1 MIAYQVNDMTCG
13 HCVSMITKA
22 VKWVDPA
29 AKVAIDLASKRVEIS
44 SANAVA
50 AELKDAIEAAGYT
63 PVEASPGLS
72 SPVPAKAGGCCGCR

>member
-22 VKWVDPA
+22 VKSVDPA
-29 AKVAIDLASKRVEIS
+29 AILAIDLASKRVEIT

-50 AELKDAIEAAGYT
+50 SELKDAIEAAGHT
-63 PVEASPGLS
+63 PVEAFHGTS
-72 SPVPAKAGGCCGCR
+72 SVASAMAGGCCGCQ